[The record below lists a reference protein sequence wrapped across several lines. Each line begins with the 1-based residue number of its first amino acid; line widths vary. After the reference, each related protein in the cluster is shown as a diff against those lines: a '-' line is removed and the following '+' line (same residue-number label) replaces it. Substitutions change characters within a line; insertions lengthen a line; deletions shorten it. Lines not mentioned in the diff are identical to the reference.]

1 MVLYWHDRV
10 AVRLSASIVAVIV
23 VTALSVATLILHDE
37 KRILQ
42 EDLRIRALQLGEIMP
57 RQLIEPL
64 LYDEYYALYSLIQS
78 YLESKE
84 SFLVY
89 GEIYNDQGELIL
101 AREREPVERETIASF
116 DLARDQ
122 AVFLRDFREAGK
134 EHPLDLL
141 IPISSKQLGVAGY
154 LRLGISVQPL
164 FHTLQTSR
172 QKVWVVTGIIV
183 IAGILVALWMARRL
197 IYPILLLNRAAHR
210 VGEGDFGTAIP
221 EKGVG
226 EIGEL
231 ATTFNVMS
239 SQLKELVTAIRSAQ
253 ENLVRTEKLY
263 ALGEFSTGLAH
274 EIKNPLTSI
283 KMLIQRAE
291 EQEEPLQGEDLE
303 VIIEELDRIDYTVSR
318 FLRSARQSEMAF
330 TETDIN
336 SLVEDVLA
344 ITGPKIEKSGV
355 HIEKN
360 LEKHLPLLRVDGASI
375 KQVLMNGIL
384 NALQAMPSGGE
395 LTINTAPTSDGLQ
408 CTITDTGDGIS
419 EENLKHIFDPFF
431 TTKEDGTGM
440 GLAVAWNIA
449 QQHGGRLDI
458 ISREHEGSS
467 LILILPYDNPAHC

>member
-1 MVLYWHDRV
+1 MVLHWYDRI
-10 AVRLSASIVAVIV
+10 AVRLSALIVAVVV
-23 VTALSVATLILHDE
+23 VTALSVATLILRDE

-57 RQLIEPL
+57 RQIIEPL
-64 LYDEYYALYSLIQS
+64 LYDEDYALYSLMQS

-89 GEIYNDQGELIL
+89 GEIYNDKGELIL
-101 AREREPVERETIASF
+101 ARERESIVRKPVISF
-116 DLARDQ
+116 ELARKQ
-122 AVFLRDFREAGK
+122 AVFLQDFTEADQK
-134 EHPLDLL
+134 HPLDLL
-141 IPISSKQLGVAGY
+141 IPITSKQLGVAGY

-164 FHTLQTSR
+164 LNTLQTSR
-172 QKVWVVTGIIV
+172 QKVWAVTGVIVVIGII
-183 IAGILVALWMARRL
+183 IALWMARIL
-197 IYPILLLNRAAHR
+197 ISPILLLNRAAYR

-231 ATTFNVMS
+231 ATTFNNMS
-239 SQLKELVTAIRSAQ
+239 RQLKELVTAIRSAQ

-283 KMLIQRAE
+283 KMLIQRAG
-291 EQEEPLQGEDLE
+291 EQGEPLQGEDLE

-318 FLRSARQSEMAF
+318 FLRSARQSDMAF
-330 TETDIN
+330 TDTNIN

-355 HIEKN
+355 RIEKKLEAN
-360 LEKHLPLLRVDGASI
+360 LASLQVDGPSI

-395 LTINTAPTSDGLQ
+395 LSIGTSLIDDALQ
-408 CTITDTGDGIS
+408 CTISDTGDGIS

-458 ISREHEGSS
+458 VSRERVGTSF
-467 LILILPYDNPAHC
+467 ILILPYDNSAHC

>member
-1 MVLYWHDRV
+1 MVLHWYNRI
-10 AVRLSASIVAVIV
+10 AVRLSVSIVTVVV

-57 RQLIEPL
+57 QQLLEPL
-64 LYDEYYALYSLIQS
+64 LYDEDYALYSLIQS

-84 SFLVY
+84 RFLVY

-101 AREREPVERETIASF
+101 AREREAIARPPIASF
-116 DLARDQ
+116 DPAREG
-122 AVFLRDFREAGK
+122 AVFLRDITEAGK
-134 EHPLDLL
+134 EQPLDLL
-141 IPISSKQLGVAGY
+141 IPISSRQLGIAGY
-154 LRLGISVQPL
+154 LRLGISVQSL
-164 FHTLQTSR
+164 FKTLQTSR
-172 QKVWVVTGIIV
+172 LKVWGITGIIMV
-183 IAGILVALWMARRL
+183 IGVLAALWMARLL
-197 IYPILLLNRAAHR
+197 ISPILLLNRAAHR

-231 ATTFNVMS
+231 ATTFNTMS
-239 SQLKELVTAIRSAQ
+239 HQLKELVTAIRSAQ

-283 KMLIQRAE
+283 KMLIQRAG

-303 VIIEELDRIDYTVSR
+303 VIVEELDRIDFTVSR

-330 TETDIN
+330 SETDIN

-344 ITGPKIEKSGV
+344 ITGPKIGKSGI
-355 HIEKN
+355 HIEKM
-360 LEKHLPLLRVDGASI
+360 LEEDLVPIQVDGPSI
-375 KQVLMNGIL
+375 KQILMNGIL
-384 NALQAMPSGGE
+384 NAMQAMPSGGK
-395 LTINTAPTSDGLQ
+395 LTISTSLTDETLH

-419 EENLKHIFDPFF
+419 EVNLKHIFDPFF
-431 TTKEDGTGM
+431 TTKEEGTGM

-458 ISREHEGSS
+458 VSRERVGTS
-467 LILILPYDNPAHC
+467 LILILPYDNSAHC